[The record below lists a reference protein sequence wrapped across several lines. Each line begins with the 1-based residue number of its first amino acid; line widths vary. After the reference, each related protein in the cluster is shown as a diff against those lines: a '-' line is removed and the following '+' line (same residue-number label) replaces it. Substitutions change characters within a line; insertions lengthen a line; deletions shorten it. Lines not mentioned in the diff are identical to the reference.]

1 MLKHQLKKYVAAVQ
15 MLNKDGSSA
24 HQIIADLTP
33 ALNHFVQDEE
43 MRKVMIQQQQEAS
56 QYEHKLVQVISISLN
71 LGYSWEI
78 FFVPII
84 ESNFP
89 LGCSIVCLNFS

>member
-33 ALNHFVQDEE
+33 ALNQYVHDEE
-43 MRKVMIQQQQEAS
+43 ARQAMMQQQDEAS
-56 QYEHKLVQVISISLN
+56 QYEHKLVQV
-71 LGYSWEI
+71 
-78 FFVPII
+78 
-84 ESNFP
+84 
-89 LGCSIVCLNFS
+89 